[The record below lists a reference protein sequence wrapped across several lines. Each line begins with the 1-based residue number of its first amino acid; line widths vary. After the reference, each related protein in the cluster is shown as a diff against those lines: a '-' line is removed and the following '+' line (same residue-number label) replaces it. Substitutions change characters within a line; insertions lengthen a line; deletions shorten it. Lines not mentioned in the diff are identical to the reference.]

1 MNPELITSYPATV
14 TISAESVHAMS
25 LPEYPDSQNGG
36 SALVQTLHKGN
47 TVTVS
52 GWVAVQQ
59 DAVQLNWLDLSSVV
73 PAGYQIWWVANGF
86 YVQTS
91 ATAEQPDPSVG
102 QLTPPNGNWNALIAN
117 AAAQGSL
124 GAVIPNAISSAG
136 STISSAGTN
145 IQNFFKTLFS
155 DATSVVILVVV
166 ILIIYMFVKS
176 GVMKDI

>member
-14 TISAESVHAMS
+14 TISAASVHCMS
-25 LPEYPDSQNGG
+25 LPEYTDSMNGG
-36 SALVQTLHKGN
+36 SAIVQTLGKGN
-47 TVTVS
+47 TVTVT

-73 PAGYQIWWVANGF
+73 PAGYQTWWVANGF

-102 QLTPPNGNWNALIAN
+102 QLTPPNGNWNALLTQVS
-117 AAAQGSL
+117 AQGSL
-124 GAVIPNAISSAG
+124 GAVVPNAISSAG
-136 STISSAGTN
+136 STISSAGTSV
-145 IQNFFKTLFS
+145 QDFFKTLLG
-155 DATSVVILVVV
+155 DATSVVILIVV

-176 GVMKDI
+176 GIMKDI